1 MLTFD
6 EGNLTDLSNGGG
18 HVATIVI
25 GPQVKSGYQSTT
37 LYQHESTL
45 RLMCKM
51 LGLTAFPGA
60 AASAP
65 DMGEFFSG
73 N

>member
-1 MLTFD
+1 
-6 EGNLTDLSNGGG
+6 
-18 HVATIVI
+18 
-25 GPQVKSGYQSTT
+25 
-37 LYQHESTL
+37 
-45 RLMCKM
+45 MCKM